1 MYLLL
6 FDSLR
11 GFADETFSEVAH
23 GSDASSTT
31 GCSSVADYMSGL
43 CWCDTT
49 ATSFNFS
56 LLQYTNPSMH
66 QHRSLHKN
74 CTNSWVPTRVV
85 PVPRPVLKNA
95 ADVAKNVCIDTG
107 EYPSR
112 CTDLIPGHLEIGPC
126 YFLQSYSSVSSASKQ
141 VPWVSLRELTDTR
154 GRYSN
159 PR

>member
-1 MYLLL
+1 
-6 FDSLR
+6 
-11 GFADETFSEVAH
+11 
-23 GSDASSTT
+23 
-31 GCSSVADYMSGL
+31 MSGL

-85 PVPRPVLKNA
+85 PVPRPVSKNGA
-95 ADVAKNVCIDTG
+95 VAAKNVCIDTG

-112 CTDLIPGHLEIGPC
+112 CTDPIPGHLEIGPC
-126 YFLQSYSSVSSASKQ
+126 YFPISSVSSVSSASKQ
-141 VPWVSLRELTDTR
+141 VPWVSLRELTDTQIPGNQKEKMVLDHLYHCQGVKPSFIVVIHR
-154 GRYSN
+154 
-159 PR
+159 

>member
-1 MYLLL
+1 
-6 FDSLR
+6 
-11 GFADETFSEVAH
+11 
-23 GSDASSTT
+23 
-31 GCSSVADYMSGL
+31 MSGL

-74 CTNSWVPTRVV
+74 CTNSWLPTRVV
-85 PVPRPVLKNA
+85 PVPRPVSKNGA
-95 ADVAKNVCIDTG
+95 VAAKNVCIDTG

-112 CTDLIPGHLEIGPC
+112 CTDPIPGHLEIGPC

-141 VPWVSLRELTDTR
+141 VPWVSLRELTDTQIPGNQKEKMVFDHLHHCQGVKPSFIVVIHR
-154 GRYSN
+154 
-159 PR
+159 